1 MMMNNQDEKYML
13 AALKLAARGVGSV
26 EPNPAVGCVI
36 VKSVQIIGKG
46 WHRKFGE
53 SHAEINALEDCKT
66 LAADPAGSTMYI
78 TLEPCSHQGQ
88 TPPCTDAIIAARPAK
103 VMVAA
108 IDPSPHANGK
118 GIELLRRAGIE
129 VQVGLCEREARQL
142 NAPFFKFTT
151 TRKPWVI
158 LKWAQSI
165 DGKAAYADTTQR
177 WVSNELSRSD
187 AHKLRHRVGGIL
199 VGINTVL
206 ADDPSL
212 TVRPRTRRQPL
223 RIVLDSRL
231 RIPMRSKLL
240 RNTKKA
246 PVMIVSGRQAVE
258 EHSTT
263 VARIN
268 KKDAEVLAL
277 PAYSGHCEI
286 NLLLDELGRR
296 RITQLLVEGGPKVI
310 ASFLKERLVN
320 EICVYVTP
328 KLLGAEGAAD
338 ITEALAEL
346 TEAVGLDNVNI
357 KQFGNDVRLSG
368 LVKQQSR
375 ETSGIEQQPQLENEF
390 RGILDEKNRGI
401 GPAEHTGN

>member
-1 MMMNNQDEKYML
+1 MNNMDEKYMQT
-13 AALKLAARGVGSV
+13 ALKLAARGIGSV

-66 LAADPAGSTMYI
+66 LAADPAGSTIYI
-78 TLEPCSHQGQ
+78 TLEPCSHQGR
-88 TPPCTDAIIAARPAK
+88 TPPCTDAIIAAGPAR
-103 VMVAA
+103 VVIAA
-108 IDPSPHANGK
+108 LDPSPHANGK
-118 GIELLRRAGIE
+118 GVELLRRAGIE
-129 VQVGLCEREARQL
+129 VQVGLCEQQARLL
-142 NAPFFKFTT
+142 NAPFFKFIETE
-151 TRKPWVI
+151 RPWVI

-187 AHKLRHRVGGIL
+187 AHKLRHRVGGVL

-223 RIVLDSRL
+223 RIILDSRL
-231 RIPMRSKLL
+231 RIPIGSKLF
-240 RNTKKA
+240 RAAKKA
-246 PVMIVSGRQAVE
+246 PVMIVSSRRAVE
-258 EHSTT
+258 ENSAT

-268 KKDAEVLAL
+268 KKGAEVLAL
-277 PAYSGHCEI
+277 PAYSGRCEI

-296 RITQLLVEGGPKVI
+296 RVAQLLVEGGPKVI
-310 ASFLKERLVN
+310 ASFLKERLVD
-320 EICVYVTP
+320 EICVYITP
-328 KLLGAEGAAD
+328 KLLGAEGTAD
-338 ITEALAEL
+338 ISEALAEL
-346 TEAVGLDNVNI
+346 TEIVGLDNVSI

-368 LVKQQSR
+368 LVKRQGRQPS
-375 ETSGIEQQPQLENEF
+375 SVNQQPQAGSEF
-390 RGILDEKNRGI
+390 KEIPDEENRGI
-401 GPAEHTGN
+401 GPAEYSGN